1 MCHGCYSDVTA
12 VAALPSDD
20 PRILAA
26 ARQAIER
33 HGWRDATMER
43 IAGEA
48 GLSRMTLHR
57 RGITRDAVLAG
68 LAQALEADY
77 RGAMWPA
84 LTAPGTARERLE
96 QALEALCDVCDAN
109 LGLLAALGDSTRERI
124 FHEAAEFAGA
134 NSPASSAKPARDVP
148 SSRREPGQS
157 GVLTRSVFTEPVER
171 LLRDGMADG
180 SLREADPV
188 ETATVLFNL
197 VSWTYRHLRQG
208 HGWPSERARRGV
220 LALALDG
227 VAA

>member
-1 MCHGCYSDVTA
+1 M
-12 VAALPSDD
+12 AALASDD

-33 HGWRDATMER
+33 HGWRDATLER

-57 RGITRDAVLAG
+57 RGVTRDAVLAG
-68 LAQALEADY
+68 LARALEADY

-96 QALEALCDVCDAN
+96 QALEALCDVCDSN
-109 LGLLAALGDSTRERI
+109 LGLLAALGDSTRRQI
-124 FHEAAEFAGA
+124 FHETGDA
-134 NSPASSAKPARDVP
+134 
-148 SSRREPGQS
+148 
-157 GVLTRSVFTEPVER
+157 VLTRSVFTEPVER
-171 LLRDGMADG
+171 LLRDGIADG
-180 SLREADPV
+180 SLKPTDPV

-197 VSWTYRHLRQG
+197 VSWTYRHLRSG
-208 HGWPSERARRGV
+208 HGWPPERARRGV
-220 LALALDG
+220 LSLALDG

>member
-1 MCHGCYSDVTA
+1 M
-12 VAALPSDD
+12 AALPSDD

-33 HGWRDATMER
+33 HGWRDATLER

-57 RGITRDAVLAG
+57 RGVTRDAVLAG

-109 LGLLAALGDSTRERI
+109 LGLLAALGDSTREQI

-134 NSPASSAKPARDVP
+134 NSPASSAKPVRGAGAGGP
-148 SSRREPGQS
+148 NSRREAGRT

-171 LLRDGMADG
+171 LLRDGIADG
-180 SLREADPV
+180 SLKLTDPV
-188 ETATVLFNL
+188 ESATVLFNL
-197 VSWTYRHLRQG
+197 VSWTYRHLRSG
-208 HGWPSERARRGV
+208 HGWPPERARRGLLSV
-220 LALALDG
+220 ALDG